1 VSLEDILPEMTV
13 NITIVWTVGH
23 EGVKLNDMADHL
35 AKVLHLTFRQGLFW
49 LRISSRT
56 MTLLKLQ
63 VILLQ
68 NHGKKWNQDVSGF
81 YTQSLIS
88 SVGRKVFSPQN
99 RDIGIAH
106 CRLLLHHTMLRDDA
120 Q

>member
-1 VSLEDILPEMTV
+1 
-13 NITIVWTVGH
+13 
-23 EGVKLNDMADHL
+23 MA
-35 AKVLHLTFRQGLFW
+35 
-49 LRISSRT
+49 
-56 MTLLKLQ
+56 
-63 VILLQ
+63 
-68 NHGKKWNQDVSGF
+68 KKWNQDVSGF